1 MDKYTGHITRKEI
14 EGQLRDHSVLR
25 KKARR
30 KKKAA
35 RPLHHVVYVIEL
47 KDQDGP
53 GTSGLYVGMTGLP
66 REVRFAMHKAGIH
79 SSRIVRKYGVRLAPE
94 YYEHLKPMTYRDAL
108 AKEKS
113 FAEEL
118 RANGYV
124 VYGGH

>member
-1 MDKYTGHITRKEI
+1 MRR
-14 EGQLRDHSVLR
+14 L
-25 KKARR
+25 ARR
-30 KKKAA
+30 KRKKKKAV

-47 KDQDGP
+47 RDQDGP
-53 GTSGLYVGMTGLP
+53 GTSGLYVGMTGLT
-66 REVRFAMHKAGIH
+66 REQRFANHKAGIKAAH
-79 SSRIVRKYGVRLAPE
+79 IVRDFGVRLAPE
-94 YYEHLKPMTYRDAL
+94 YYEHLKAMTFSDAL